1 MWTDEVRQSFLDA
14 WDLGGALGTGS
25 AWIGEGEKG
34 GQAGGGHSRSHDT
47 MGSGSNEGV
56 RWQGWG
62 MERAWHPGLVVILG
76 S

>member
-1 MWTDEVRQSFLDA
+1 M
-14 WDLGGALGTGS
+14 
-25 AWIGEGEKG
+25 
-34 GQAGGGHSRSHDT
+34 GGGHSRSHDT